1 MNSKR
6 PFLDHALALAHA
18 GFAVFPCKPRGK
30 EPMVAGGFKA
40 ATCDEAQIRDW
51 WTRWPEANIAIAT
64 GAMSGVL
71 VVDVD
76 DAEGALLLID
86 LTKQFG
92 ALPMTLQAKTGK
104 GVHLYFA
111 LPDGCGRVPSS
122 KGDGLDIRA
131 DGGYVLAP
139 GSIHPSGAR
148 YEWVDGIDARA
159 EAPAW
164 LIEFAQDRKAFLKA
178 AGLASKSGALSPR
191 PNGER
196 RPAGSSAPANGHG
209 ASLAQKLANVHTP
222 TPWWEGEEA
231 RLRSAL
237 AVIPADNRDIWL
249 KVGGALHDLVKDD
262 PRWAGPGRALWDDWS
277 KTSEKFN
284 EKDQAKT
291 WASFARDYGG
301 AHVTVATIYHLAQ
314 ENGWR
319 DDAPRFIGAADTPS
333 AKTSTPPRDA
343 ELETTF
349 ARLASLS
356 RVEYDRA
363 REAEA
368 ERLGIRRSTLDE
380 EVEKYRIED
389 DEKPCSG
396 RALFL
401 PMPEPWPTPIDGSEL
416 LDALVGAVATYVRLS
431 EAAAIAVA
439 LWCIHAHAFEV
450 ATISPRLAITS
461 PEKRCGKTTLL
472 RVIHGLVP

>member
-262 PRWAGPGRALWDDWS
+262 PRWAAGARAVGRLVEDVGKVQREGPS
-277 KTSEKFN
+277 KDLGVLRS
-284 EKDQAKT
+284 
-291 WASFARDYGG
+291 
-301 AHVTVATIYHLAQ
+301 
-314 ENGWR
+314 
-319 DDAPRFIGAADTPS
+319 
-333 AKTSTPPRDA
+333 
-343 ELETTF
+343 
-349 ARLASLS
+349 RL
-356 RVEYDRA
+356 
-363 REAEA
+363 
-368 ERLGIRRSTLDE
+368 
-380 EVEKYRIED
+380 
-389 DEKPCSG
+389 
-396 RALFL
+396 
-401 PMPEPWPTPIDGSEL
+401 
-416 LDALVGAVATYVRLS
+416 
-431 EAAAIAVA
+431 
-439 LWCIHAHAFEV
+439 
-450 ATISPRLAITS
+450 
-461 PEKRCGKTTLL
+461 
-472 RVIHGLVP
+472 

>member
-1 MNSKR
+1 
-6 PFLDHALALAHA
+6 
-18 GFAVFPCKPRGK
+18 
-30 EPMVAGGFKA
+30 
-40 ATCDEAQIRDW
+40 
-51 WTRWPEANIAIAT
+51 
-64 GAMSGVL
+64 
-71 VVDVD
+71 
-76 DAEGALLLID
+76 
-86 LTKQFG
+86 
-92 ALPMTLQAKTGK
+92 
-104 GVHLYFA
+104 
-111 LPDGCGRVPSS
+111 
-122 KGDGLDIRA
+122 
-131 DGGYVLAP
+131 
-139 GSIHPSGAR
+139 
-148 YEWVDGIDARA
+148 
-159 EAPAW
+159 
-164 LIEFAQDRKAFLKA
+164 
-178 AGLASKSGALSPR
+178 
-191 PNGER
+191 
-196 RPAGSSAPANGHG
+196 
-209 ASLAQKLANVHTP
+209 
-222 TPWWEGEEA
+222 
-231 RLRSAL
+231 
-237 AVIPADNRDIWL
+237 
-249 KVGGALHDLVKDD
+249 
-262 PRWAGPGRALWDDWS
+262 
-277 KTSEKFN
+277 
-284 EKDQAKT
+284 
-291 WASFARDYGG
+291 
-301 AHVTVATIYHLAQ
+301 VTVATIYHLAQ